1 LSLLGGIE
9 MQLFYSANSPYARKA
24 RIIIHEL
31 DLKARVEDVI
41 VTLPADA
48 TLRAVN
54 PLGKIP
60 ALILDDG
67 SVIYDSPVICEYL
80 DALGNGKFFPRA
92 SLFKE
97 AQGRWR
103 ALTLQALGDGL
114 ADAVVRRNQEMRL
127 AEDRRSAEV
136 IQRQTAAIEAAFA
149 VADRA
154 AAKFPAEPSIGEVAV
169 ACAIG
174 YLDLRAPKDGWR
186 DRYPSLARWLET
198 FSQRPSA
205 LATRPPPA

>member
-1 LSLLGGIE
+1 
-9 MQLFYSANSPYARKA
+9 MQLFYSPNSPYARKA

-31 DLKARVEDVI
+31 NLTSRVEEMI
-41 VTLPADA
+41 VSLPADA
-48 TLRAVN
+48 KLRAVN

-60 ALILDDG
+60 ALVLDDG

-80 DALGNGKFFPRA
+80 DDLAQGKFFPRA
-92 SLFKE
+92 SFFRE
-97 AQGRWR
+97 AEGRWR

-127 AEDRRSAEV
+127 PESRRNPEV
-136 IQRQTAAIEAAFA
+136 LARQTAAIEAAFA

-154 AAKFPAEPSIGEVAV
+154 AAKFPAEPTIGEIAI

-174 YLDLRAPKDGWR
+174 YLDLRAPHDGWR
-186 DRYPSLARWLET
+186 DRYRQLAHWLEI

-205 LATRPPPA
+205 QATKPPPA

>member
-1 LSLLGGIE
+1 VKLY
-9 MQLFYSANSPYARKA
+9 YSSNSPYARKA

-31 DLKARVEDVI
+31 DLTPRVEDVI

-48 TLRAVN
+48 KLRAIN

-60 ALILDDG
+60 ALILDDN

-80 DALGNGKFFPRA
+80 DELGKGKFFPRA
-92 SLFKE
+92 SLLRE

-114 ADAVVRRNQEMRL
+114 ADAIVRRNQEKRL
-127 AEDRRSAEV
+127 PPEKQSSEV
-136 IQRQTAAIEAAFA
+136 IERQTKAVEAAFA

-154 AAKFPAEPSIGEVAV
+154 AAKFPAEPTIGEIAI

-174 YLDLRAPKDGWR
+174 YLVLRVPHDGWR
-186 DRYPSLARWLET
+186 DRYPQLARWYEV
-198 FSQRPSA
+198 FSKFPSA
-205 LATRPPPA
+205 QATKPPPA

>member
-1 LSLLGGIE
+1 
-9 MQLFYSANSPYARKA
+9 MQLFYTANSPYARKA

-31 DLKARVEDVI
+31 DLEARVKQVA

-48 TLRAVN
+48 KLRAIN

-60 ALILDDG
+60 ALVLDDN

-80 DALGNGKFFPRA
+80 DELGQGKFFPRA
-92 SLFKE
+92 GLFRE

-114 ADAVVRRNQEMRL
+114 ADAVVRRNQELRL
-127 AEDRRSAEV
+127 SEEKRSGDV
-136 IQRQTAAIEAAFA
+136 IQRQTASIEAAFA

-154 AAKFPAEPSIGEVAV
+154 SAKFPAEPTIGEIAI

-174 YLDLRAPKDGWR
+174 YLDLRVPHDGWR
-186 DRYPSLARWLET
+186 DRYRQLARWLDV
-198 FSQRPSA
+198 FSQRPSVQ
-205 LATRPPPA
+205 ATKPPPA

>member
-1 LSLLGGIE
+1 MKLYYSL
-9 MQLFYSANSPYARKA
+9 NSPYARKA

-31 DLKARVEDVI
+31 GLKHRVEDVI

-48 TLRAVN
+48 KFRAIN

-67 SVIYDSPVICEYL
+67 SAIYDSPVICEYL
-80 DALGNGKFFPRA
+80 DELGNGPFFPRA
-92 SLFKE
+92 KLLRE

-114 ADAVVRRNQEMRL
+114 ADAVVRRNQERRL
-127 AEDRRSAEV
+127 APEKRSEEV
-136 IQRQTAAIEAAFA
+136 IERQTRAIQASFA
-149 VADRA
+149 VLDRMA
-154 AAKFPAEPSIGEVAV
+154 PKFPAEPTIGELAV

-174 YLDLRAPKDGWR
+174 YLDLRAPEDGWR
-186 DRYPSLARWLET
+186 QRYPRLADWLVV
-198 FSQRPSA
+198 FSERPSA
-205 LATRPPPA
+205 QATKPPPA

>member
-1 LSLLGGIE
+1 
-9 MQLFYSANSPYARKA
+9 MQLFTSANSPYARKA

-31 DLKARVEDVI
+31 ALTSRVEDII
-41 VTLPADA
+41 VSLPADA
-48 TLRAVN
+48 KLRAVN

-60 ALILDDG
+60 ALLLDDG

-80 DALGNGKFFPRA
+80 DTLGGGKFFPRA
-92 SLFKE
+92 TLFRE
-97 AQGRWR
+97 AEGRWR

-127 AEDRRSAEV
+127 PEERRSSEMLA
-136 IQRQTAAIEAAFA
+136 RQTAAIEAAFA

-154 AAKFPAEPSIGEVAV
+154 AAKFPPEPTIGEIAI

-174 YLDLRAPKDGWR
+174 YLDLRVPHDGWR
-186 DRYPSLARWLET
+186 DRYPQLARWLDV

-205 LATRPPPA
+205 QATKPPPA

>member
-1 LSLLGGIE
+1 
-9 MQLFYSANSPYARKA
+9 MQLYYSPNSPYARKA

-31 DLKARVEDVI
+31 NLGSRVQEVA

-48 TLRAVN
+48 KLRAIN

-60 ALILDDG
+60 ALVLDDN

-80 DALGNGKFFPRA
+80 DELGQGKFFPRA
-92 SLFKE
+92 SLFRE

-127 AEDRRSAEV
+127 PEEKRSAEV
-136 IQRQTAAIEAAFA
+136 IQRQTASIEAAFS

-154 AAKFPAEPSIGEVAV
+154 SAKFPEYPTIGEIAI

-174 YLDLRAPKDGWR
+174 YLDLRVPNDGWR
-186 DRYPSLARWLET
+186 DRYPQLARWLES
-198 FSQRPSA
+198 FSRYPSVE
-205 LATRPPPA
+205 ATKPPAA

>member
-1 LSLLGGIE
+1 
-9 MQLFYSANSPYARKA
+9 MKLFNSPNSPYGRKA

-31 DLKARVEDVI
+31 KLGARVEEVN

-48 TLRAVN
+48 KFRAVN

-60 ALILDDG
+60 ALLLDDN

-80 DALGNGKFFPRA
+80 DELGGGKFFPRA
-92 SLFKE
+92 GLFKE

-114 ADAVVRRNQEMRL
+114 ADAVVRRNQELRL
-127 AEDRRSAEV
+127 APDKQNPEV

-154 AAKFPAEPSIGEVAV
+154 APKFPEFPTIGEIAI

-174 YLDLRAPKDGWR
+174 YLDLRVPDDGWR
-186 DRYPSLARWLET
+186 ARYPKLAQWLAGFER
-198 FSQRPSA
+198 FDSVQ
-205 LATRPPPA
+205 ATKPPPA

>member
-1 LSLLGGIE
+1 
-9 MQLFYSANSPYARKA
+9 MQLFYSPNSPYARKA

-31 DLKARVEDVI
+31 NLTSRVEEVS
-41 VTLPADA
+41 VSLPADA
-48 TLRAVN
+48 KLRAVN

-60 ALILDDG
+60 ALVLDDG

-80 DALGNGKFFPRA
+80 DDLAQGKFFPRA
-92 SLFKE
+92 GFFRE

-127 AEDRRSAEV
+127 PEDRRSAEV
-136 IQRQTAAIEAAFA
+136 IQRQTVAVEAAFA

-154 AAKFPAEPSIGEVAV
+154 APKFPAEPTIGEIAV

-174 YLDLRAPKDGWR
+174 YLDLRAPNDGWR
-186 DRYPSLARWLET
+186 DRHRNLARWLDI

-205 LATRPPPA
+205 QATKPPPA

>member
-1 LSLLGGIE
+1 
-9 MQLFYSANSPYARKA
+9 MQLFYSLNSPYARKA
-24 RIIIHEL
+24 RIIIREL
-31 DLKARVEDVI
+31 NLEPRVKEVV

-48 TLRAVN
+48 KLRAIN

-60 ALILDDG
+60 ALVLDDN

-80 DALGNGKFFPRA
+80 DDLGQGKFFPRA
-92 SLFKE
+92 GFFRE

-114 ADAVVRRNQEMRL
+114 ADAVVRRNQEMRVP
-127 AEDRRSAEV
+127 EERRSTEV
-136 IQRQTAAIEAAFA
+136 IQRQTAAIEAAFG

-154 AAKFPAEPSIGEVAV
+154 SVKFPAEPTIGELSI

-174 YLDLRAPKDGWR
+174 YLDLRVPHDGWR
-186 DRYPSLARWLET
+186 DRYAQLARWLDV
-198 FSQRPSA
+198 FSQRPSVQ
-205 LATRPPPA
+205 ATKPPPA

>member
-1 LSLLGGIE
+1 V
-9 MQLFYSANSPYARKA
+9 QLFYSRNSPYARKA
-24 RIIIHEL
+24 RIIIREL
-31 DLKARVEDVI
+31 DLVSRIEEVSVS
-41 VTLPADA
+41 LPADA
-48 TLRAVN
+48 KLRAVN

-60 ALILDDG
+60 ALVLDDG

-80 DALGNGKFFPRA
+80 DDLAQGKFFPRA
-92 SLFKE
+92 SFFRE

-127 AEDRRSAEV
+127 AEDKRIPEV
-136 IQRQTAAIEAAFA
+136 IARQTAAIEGAFA

-154 AAKFPAEPSIGEVAV
+154 AAKFPTEPTIGEVAI

-174 YLDLRAPKDGWR
+174 YLDLRVPFDGWR
-186 DRYPSLARWLET
+186 DRYRQLARWLDI
-198 FSQRPSA
+198 FSQRPSVQ
-205 LATRPPPA
+205 ATKPPPV

>member
-1 LSLLGGIE
+1 
-9 MQLFYSANSPYARKA
+9 MQLFTSPNSPYARKA

-31 DLKARVEDVI
+31 ALTSRVEDVI
-41 VTLPADA
+41 VSLPADA
-48 TLRAVN
+48 KLRAVN

-60 ALILDDG
+60 ALLLDDG

-80 DALGNGKFFPRA
+80 DELGGGKFFPRA
-92 SLFKE
+92 TLLRE

-127 AEDRRSAEV
+127 PEERRSPEV
-136 IQRQTAAIEAAFA
+136 LARQTAAVEAAFA

-154 AAKFPAEPSIGEVAV
+154 AAKFPPEPTIGEIAI

-174 YLDLRAPKDGWR
+174 YLDLRAPHDGWR
-186 DRYPSLARWLET
+186 DRYTQLARWLDA
-198 FSQRPSA
+198 FSQRPSVQ
-205 LATRPPPA
+205 ATKPPPA

>member
-1 LSLLGGIE
+1 
-9 MQLFYSANSPYARKA
+9 MQLFYSPNSPYARKA

-31 DLKARVEDVI
+31 GLAPRVEEMLVS
-41 VTLPADA
+41 LPADA
-48 TLRAVN
+48 KLRAVN

-60 ALILDDG
+60 ALVLDDG

-80 DALGNGKFFPRA
+80 DDLGQGKFFPRA
-92 SLFKE
+92 GFFRE

-114 ADAVVRRNQEMRL
+114 ADAVVRRNQEMRSP
-127 AEDRRSAEV
+127 EGRRSPEV
-136 IQRQTAAIEAAFA
+136 VARQTAAIEGAFA

-154 AAKFPAEPSIGEVAV
+154 AAKFPVEPTIGEIAI

-174 YLDLRAPKDGWR
+174 YLDLRVPSDGWR
-186 DRYPSLARWLET
+186 DRYVQLARWLDG
-198 FSQRPSA
+198 FSQRPSVQ
-205 LATRPPPA
+205 ATKPPPA

>member
-1 LSLLGGIE
+1 V
-9 MQLFYSANSPYARKA
+9 QLYYSPNSPYARKA

-31 DLKARVEDVI
+31 GLRSRVEDVI

-48 TLRAVN
+48 KLRAIN
-54 PLGKIP
+54 PLGKVP

-80 DALGNGKFFPRA
+80 DELGNGTFFPRA
-92 SLFKE
+92 RLLRE

-114 ADAVVRRNQEMRL
+114 ADAVVRRNQERRL
-127 AEDRRSAEV
+127 PEGKRSAEV
-136 IQRQTAAIEAAFA
+136 LERQAKAIEASFA
-149 VADRA
+149 VADRMA
-154 AAKFPAEPSIGEVAV
+154 PKFSAEPTIGELAV

-174 YLDLRAPKDGWR
+174 YLDLRAPDDGWR
-186 DRYPSLARWLET
+186 ERYPRLAAWLEI
-198 FSQRPSA
+198 FSQRPSVQ
-205 LATRPPPA
+205 ATKPPPA

>member
-1 LSLLGGIE
+1 
-9 MQLFYSANSPYARKA
+9 MKLFYSPNSPYARKA
-24 RIIIHEL
+24 RVIIHDL

-41 VTLPADA
+41 VSLPADA
-48 TLRAVN
+48 KLRAVN

-67 SVIYDSPVICEYL
+67 SAIYDSPVICEYL
-80 DALGNGKFFPRA
+80 DDFGNGTFFPRA
-92 SLFKE
+92 KLFKE

-114 ADAVVRRNQEMRL
+114 ADAVVRRVQEMRL
-127 AEDRRSAEV
+127 AEEKRSTEV
-136 IQRQTAAIEAAFA
+136 IERQTRAIEGAFA

-154 AAKFPAEPSIGEVAV
+154 AAKFPVEPTIGEIAI

-174 YLDLRAPKDGWR
+174 YLDVRVPNDGWR
-186 DRYPSLARWLET
+186 DRYRELAGWLDKFSRWPSMI
-198 FSQRPSA
+198 
-205 LATRPPPA
+205 ATKPPPA

>member
-1 LSLLGGIE
+1 
-9 MQLFYSANSPYARKA
+9 MQLYYSLNSPYARKA

-31 DLKARVEDVI
+31 GLKPRVEDVI

-48 TLRAVN
+48 KLRAVN

-67 SVIYDSPVICEYL
+67 SAIYDSPVICEYL
-80 DALGNGKFFPRA
+80 DELGNGPFFPRA
-92 SLFKE
+92 RLLRE

-114 ADAVVRRNQEMRL
+114 ADAVVRRNQERRL
-127 AEDRRSAEV
+127 PQERRSEEV
-136 IQRQTAAIEAAFA
+136 LERQTRAIEASFA
-149 VADRA
+149 ALDRFA
-154 AAKFPAEPSIGEVAV
+154 PKFPVEPTIGELAV

-174 YLDLRAPKDGWR
+174 YLDLRAPADGWR
-186 DRYPSLARWLET
+186 ERYPRLAAWLEV

-205 LATRPPPA
+205 QATRPPPA